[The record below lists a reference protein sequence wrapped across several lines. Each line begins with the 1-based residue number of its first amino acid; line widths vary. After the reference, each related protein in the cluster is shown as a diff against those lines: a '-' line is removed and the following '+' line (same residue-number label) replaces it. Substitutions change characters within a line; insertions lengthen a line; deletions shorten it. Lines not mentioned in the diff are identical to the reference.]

1 MEIFIVKCISVI
13 TDQGDHNTD
22 DEQLG
27 IFTTQE
33 LAEEFVAT
41 LPRVIGDNYWFDYNE
56 NINRPFDIMLAS
68 YTITPVEVNVGKMP
82 WGMISS
88 ETEDE
93 IVAYLADS
101 DNY

>member
-1 MEIFIVKCISVI
+1 MKIFIVKCINVI
-13 TDQGDHNTD
+13 TDDGKYNTD
-22 DEQLG
+22 EEQLG
-27 IFTTQE
+27 IFSSNE

-41 LPRVIGDNYWFDYNE
+41 LPRIIGDNYWIDYNE
-56 NINRPFDIMLAS
+56 NINRPFDIQLAS
-68 YTITPVEVNVGKMP
+68 YTITPVKVNVGKMP